1 MSKLQKT
8 KSSIQNKFVDK
19 TQKLDIIIQTCPMSL
34 ISIGGLC
41 RMAETDINVVLELV
55 LRLTT
60 SQVDNFVDK
69 IQMLAFKTCT

>member
-1 MSKLQKT
+1 
-8 KSSIQNKFVDK
+8 
-19 TQKLDIIIQTCPMSL
+19 
-34 ISIGGLC
+34 
-41 RMAETDINVVLELV
+41 MAETDINVVLELV

>member
-19 TQKLDIIIQTCPMSL
+19 TQMLDIQTCPMSL

-41 RMAETDINVVLELV
+41 REAETDINVVLELV

-60 SQVDNFVDK
+60 SEVDNFVDK
-69 IQMLAFKTCT
+69 IQMLAFQTCT

>member
-1 MSKLQKT
+1 MQKT

-19 TQKLDIIIQTCPMSL
+19 TQMLDIQTFPMSL

-41 RMAETDINVVLELV
+41 RQAETDINVVLELV

-69 IQMLAFKTCT
+69 IQMLAFQTCT